1 MGRVKI
7 VLKTRR
13 DKMKFIIGI
22 IVIAALTGGFF
33 LFSTPVDE
41 SAVSQSEDNAVT
53 YQSIL
58 GAVDEG
64 AAFVDV
70 RTPEEYYESHYE
82 GAELFPLQRLQRGE
96 LPAYDNETPLYV
108 YCRSGNRTK
117 EASAILRQA
126 GYEVI
131 DLGGLDDVRAI
142 GGQLTTDTCPLGEAE
157 LCVEQAAAAG
167 NI

>member
-1 MGRVKI
+1 
-7 VLKTRR
+7 
-13 DKMKFIIGI
+13 MKYVIGI
-22 IVIAALTGGFF
+22 SVIVALIGGFF

-41 SAVSQSEDNAVT
+41 TVDNQLEDDTVT
-53 YQSIL
+53 YESIL

-96 LPAYDNETPLYV
+96 LPEYDSETPLYV
-108 YCRSGNRTK
+108 YCRTGNRTK

-142 GGQLTTDTCPLGEAE
+142 GGQLTADACPLGEAK
-157 LCVEQAAAAG
+157 LCVEQAAATG

>member
-1 MGRVKI
+1 MDRVKI

-41 SAVSQSEDNAVT
+41 SATDQTGDTVT
-53 YQSIL
+53 YESIL
-58 GAVDEG
+58 SAVDEG

-82 GAELFPLQRLQRGE
+82 GAELFPLQRLERGE
-96 LPAYDNETPLYV
+96 LPDYDKEIPLYV

-131 DLGGLDDVRAI
+131 DLGGLDDVRSI

-157 LCVEQAAAAG
+157 LCIEQAAATG